1 MSSVKIEKGSSI
13 YEEEGIFPHFLGK
26 LQNVCV

>member
-1 MSSVKIEKGSSI
+1 MNRVKIGKGSSI
-13 YEEEGIFPHFLGK
+13 CEEEGIFPHLLGK